1 MNTAFSSSACGAV
14 VIAFPPER
22 NRYPMDRVEAALR
35 RRLDAAV
42 EARREAAIA
51 PDGNAAFADWNR
63 AVNRIH
69 RLKLALISH
78 LHSKSRSLK
87 PA

>member
-1 MNTAFSSSACGAV
+1 MNTALQNACGAE
-14 VIAFPPER
+14 VIPFRSAP
-22 NRYPMDRVEAALR
+22 NRYPMDRIEAALR
-35 RRLDAAV
+35 RRLEIAV

-51 PDGNAAFADWNR
+51 PDGNAAFTDWNR
-63 AVNRIH
+63 AVNRIQ

-78 LHSKSRSLK
+78 LHSQSRSPQK